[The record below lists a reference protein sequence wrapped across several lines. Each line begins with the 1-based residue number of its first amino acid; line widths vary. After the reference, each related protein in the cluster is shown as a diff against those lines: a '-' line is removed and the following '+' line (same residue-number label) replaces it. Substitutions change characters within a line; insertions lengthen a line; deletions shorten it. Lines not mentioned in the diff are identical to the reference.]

1 MNGKFA
7 RDVSAH
13 PPNQPVVFF
22 SSTPFTFE
30 SSCALCVRKDLRESE
45 RTQQA
50 ALEKLRSVK
59 EEKRRELMR
68 RKQQEEE
75 RRKREEER
83 KRQEE
88 EERRRKEEEEARYFG
103 LSDECVF
110 QFRTWL
116 KTLLTCSITD

>member
-13 PPNQPVVFF
+13 PLNLPVLFF
-22 SSTPFTFE
+22 SSIHFTFE
-30 SSCALCVRKDLRESE
+30 SSCAFCVRKDLRESE

-83 KRQEE
+83 RRQEE
-88 EERRRKEEEEARYFG
+88 EEGKRREEEEAR
-103 LSDECVF
+103 
-110 QFRTWL
+110 
-116 KTLLTCSITD
+116 